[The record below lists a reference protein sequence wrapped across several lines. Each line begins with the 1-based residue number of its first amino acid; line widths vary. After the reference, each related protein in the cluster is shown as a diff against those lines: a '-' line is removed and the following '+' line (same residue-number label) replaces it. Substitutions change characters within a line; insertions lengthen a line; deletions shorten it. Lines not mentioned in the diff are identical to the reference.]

1 MFTIFQYMK
10 LSCLPMYQQQIIRQW
25 NKETIPFT
33 IASQKDKTL
42 RNKLKQGVERFY
54 AKPLRH

>member
-10 LSCLPMYQQQIIRQW
+10 LSCQAVYQQQTIRNW
-25 NKETIPFT
+25 NKQKTIPFT

-42 RNKLKQGVERFY
+42 RNKLRKVLKDLMQN
-54 AKPLRH
+54 L

>member
-10 LSCLPMYQQQIIRQW
+10 FSCLPMYQQQTIRQW

-42 RNKLKQGVERFY
+42 RNKLKPGVERFY

>member
-10 LSCLPMYQQQIIRQW
+10 LNNKLPESRI
-25 NKETIPFT
+25 KKTIPFA

-42 RNKLKQGVERFY
+42 RNKLKQGVERFH
-54 AKPLRH
+54 AKLLRH

>member
-1 MFTIFQYMK
+1 MEHTLCLLYSNIRNSVAW
-10 LSCLPMYQQQIIRQW
+10 LSESGI
-25 NKETIPFT
+25 KKTIPFT

-54 AKPLRH
+54 AKPLRNW